1 MERRALFV
9 GSWYPADRHGLEAIV
24 STGRDLGGGA
34 LMGVLPH
41 AGLMYSGRFI
51 RDFFSNLDSRV
62 DRVLVISPS
71 HYHVL
76 PDDTFVISSF
86 DSAASPLGS
95 VPVFRP
101 DLPGAM
107 VCDEAIQSEHALEMF
122 IPFCAARS
130 LAAGFAVVGD
140 VSGRDALDVL
150 ARDVSALLDGR
161 TALIASSDFTHYGRR
176 FGYMPYG
183 ADGEKKA
190 VAEDLRIASLLCRAD
205 VDGILPV
212 RHSRTICG
220 IVPAMIVSLVA
231 SSLGLSGQVVDS
243 GTSCGI
249 MGTSGDDFV
258 SYVSIFWR
266 CGDERL

>member
-1 MERRALFV
+1 
-9 GSWYPADRHGLEAIV
+9 
-24 STGRDLGGGA
+24 
-34 LMGVLPH
+34 MGVLPH

-51 RDFFSNLDSRV
+51 RDFFSNLDSSI

-76 PDDTFVISSF
+76 PEDTFVISSF

-130 LAAGFAVVGD
+130 LAVGFAVVGD
-140 VSGRDALDVL
+140 VSGRDALDAL
-150 ARDVSALLDGR
+150 ARDVRALLDGR

-176 FGYMPYG
+176 CRRRKEGRRRG
-183 ADGEKKA
+183 S
-190 VAEDLRIASLLCRAD
+190 EDRIASLSGGCGWNSSDTSQKDDL
-205 VDGILPV
+205 
-212 RHSRTICG
+212 RHRPCHDRLSC
-220 IVPAMIVSLVA
+220 SLVA
-231 SSLGLSGQVVDS
+231 GPCRSGRGQR
-243 GTSCGI
+243 
-249 MGTSGDDFV
+249 
-258 SYVSIFWR
+258 YVMR
-266 CGDERL
+266 HHGHVRRRLRLVREHLLEVW

>member
-1 MERRALFV
+1 
-9 GSWYPADRHGLEAIV
+9 
-24 STGRDLGGGA
+24 
-34 LMGVLPH
+34 MGVLPH

-122 IPFCAARS
+122 IPFCAAHS
-130 LAAGFAVVGD
+130 LASPITAGA
-140 VSGRDALDVL
+140 
-150 ARDVSALLDGR
+150 SATCPTEQ
-161 TALIASSDFTHYGRR
+161 TAKRR
-176 FGYMPYG
+176 PSP
-183 ADGEKKA
+183 
-190 VAEDLRIASLLCRAD
+190 RI
-205 VDGILPV
+205 
-212 RHSRTICG
+212 
-220 IVPAMIVSLVA
+220 
-231 SSLGLSGQVVDS
+231 
-243 GTSCGI
+243 
-249 MGTSGDDFV
+249 
-258 SYVSIFWR
+258 
-266 CGDERL
+266 